1 MLNHEFYCLNH
12 VKHGEIMV
20 KSAFRIV
27 QSPFLSSPQVHH
39 GWHMAGRRAI
49 RDELR
54 AGALRPGLVGGV
66 AGRRSPGGLSHPGSH
81 VIVRLGG

>member
-1 MLNHEFYCLNH
+1 MLN
-12 VKHGEIMV
+12 HGEIMV
-20 KSAFRIV
+20 KSAFRIG
-27 QSPFLSSPQVHH
+27 QSPFLSPQVHH

-54 AGALRPGLVGGV
+54 AGAPRPGLVGGV

-81 VIVRLGG
+81 VIVRLGVGKS